1 MEEVMLRFRML
12 PMLLALAAPLHAQS
26 EAALREAFEGRQVT
40 IRIAMPGT
48 EGGIDIY
55 PADARPLDHPKYAE
69 RLKDNGTAI
78 RAGQT
83 AMVTKVRVKS
93 KHIEFQLDGGGY
105 GTFGDDVSSDVPVSS
120 TPKTKREKNLEA
132 ELKGEKDPVRKREIN
147 EELDDLRQEREREDA
162 RNRAAVA
169 DAEVTKEQTVR
180 QRRLEGGSRFNI
192 RYRDLLP
199 AEALTVEGVKAA
211 LAEYVDFGP
220 GAAGELGPMVA
231 SAAGYVPTATAP
243 TGPRKGMLLREAD
256 ALFGRADATSERSE
270 GALKVVTRTYATD
283 DGKLT
288 AEFVE
293 GVLIRYQSSSN

>member
-1 MEEVMLRFRML
+1 MEEVMVRFRLL
-12 PMLLALAAPLHAQS
+12 PILLALAAPLHAQS

-40 IRIAMPGT
+40 IKVAMPGT
-48 EGGIDIY
+48 EAGIDVY

-105 GTFGDDVSSDVPVSS
+105 GTFGDDVSSDVAVSS

-147 EELDDLRQEREREDA
+147 EELDDLRKDREREDA
-162 RNRAAVA
+162 SNRAAVA
-169 DAEVTKEQTVR
+169 DAEVAKEQSVR

-192 RYRDLLP
+192 RYRDVLP
-199 AEALTVEGVKAA
+199 NEALTVDGVKAA

-220 GAAGELGPMVA
+220 GTPGDLGPMVA
-231 SAAGYVPTATAP
+231 STAGYTPTAMAP

-256 ALFGRADATSERSE
+256 VLFGRADATAERNE
-270 GALKVVTRTYATD
+270 GRLKVVTRTYATD

>member
-1 MEEVMLRFRML
+1 MVRFRLL
-12 PMLLALAAPLHAQS
+12 PVLLALAAPLHAQS

-40 IRIAMPGT
+40 IKVAMPGT
-48 EGGIDIY
+48 EAGIDVY

-105 GTFGDDVSSDVPVSS
+105 GTFGDDVSNDVAVSS

-147 EELDDLRQEREREDA
+147 EELDDLRKDREREDA
-162 RNRAAVA
+162 SNRAAVA
-169 DAEVTKEQTVR
+169 DAEVAKEQSVR

-199 AEALTVEGVKAA
+199 AEALTVDGVKAA

-220 GAAGELGPMVA
+220 GKPGELGPMVA
-231 SAAGYVPTATAP
+231 SAAGYVPTAMAP

-256 ALFGRADATSERSE
+256 ALFGRPDATSERDE
-270 GALKVVTRTYATD
+270 GALKVVNRTYATD

>member
-1 MEEVMLRFRML
+1 MLRFRLL
-12 PMLLALAAPLHAQS
+12 PILLALAGPLHAQS

-40 IRIAMPGT
+40 IKIAMPGT
-48 EGGIDIY
+48 EAGIDIY
-55 PADARPLDHPKYAE
+55 PADARSLDHPKYAE

-93 KHIEFQLDGGGY
+93 KHLEFQLDGGGY
-105 GTFGDDVSSDVPVSS
+105 GTFGDDVTSDVAVSS
-120 TPKTKREKNLEA
+120 TPKTKREQNLEA
-132 ELKGEKDPVRKREIN
+132 ELKREKDSVRKREIN
-147 EELDDLRQEREREDA
+147 EELDDLRKEREREDA

-169 DAEVTKEQTVR
+169 DAEVAKEQTVR

-199 AEALTVEGVKAA
+199 DEALTVEGVKAA

-220 GAAGELGPMVA
+220 AEPRELGPMVA
-231 SAAGYVPTATAP
+231 SASGYLPRLAAAP

-256 ALFGRADATSERSE
+256 ELFGRADATAERSE
-270 GALKVVTRTYATD
+270 GTLKVVTRTYATD

-293 GVLIRYQSSSN
+293 GVLIRYQATSN